1 MLFTSCRTSPLGIKH
16 STIQAH
22 ETMSPQAG
30 GAETTASKPPPAS
43 TGAAALEF
51 EPPLACVRRILKNAL
66 PSSTNVGK
74 DASSA
79 FARASGIF
87 VIYLTACAN
96 DFARENRRQTIT
108 ANDVLAAV
116 KELDFD
122 EFTPQLTA
130 FLEKHRA
137 TEKSKKVA
145 KAKAKEDAKSIGGED
160 DEHDVDEDGT
170 PPRAA
175 KKPRLEEEVEN
186 ETMKTPMAEEEMEEA
201 TDKNNN
207 NEEQEETNSNADGDM
222 EQDGDEGDEGDE
234 KAKEE
239 ADDKEGADDG
249 DDEDA
254 EEVEA
259 DVTEAAEED

>member
-1 MLFTSCRTSPLGIKH
+1 
-16 STIQAH
+16 
-22 ETMSPQAG
+22 MSPQAAG
-30 GAETTASKPPPAS
+30 TETTPSKPPPAS

-145 KAKAKEDAKSIGGED
+145 KAKAKEDAKSVGGDD
-160 DEHDVDEDGT
+160 DEHDVDDDGT

-175 KKPRLEEEVEN
+175 KKPRLEEED
-186 ETMKTPMAEEEMEEA
+186 ETMKEEA
-201 TDKNNN
+201 TDNNN
-207 NEEQEETNSNADGDM
+207 NNDEETNSNADGAK
-222 EQDGDEGDEGDE
+222 EEDEDDEGDE
-234 KAKEE
+234 KAKDE
-239 ADDKEGADDG
+239 ADDKEGGDGG
-249 DDEDA
+249 DDDDA
-254 EEVEA
+254 EEVTA
-259 DVTEAAEED
+259 DVTEATEED